1 MICQCTK
8 DVEYSLTMSKSNP
21 NQKFDEGLEKIRP
34 NINNELYIFLR
45 DSKDKREAL
54 TLILEYKYNI
64 NLDWLYSL
72 L

>member
-1 MICQCTK
+1 
-8 DVEYSLTMSKSNP
+8 MSKSNP
-21 NQKFDEGLEKIRP
+21 ITNFDKGLEKIRP

-45 DSKDKREAL
+45 DAKDKREAL

-64 NLDWLYSL
+64 SLDWLYSL